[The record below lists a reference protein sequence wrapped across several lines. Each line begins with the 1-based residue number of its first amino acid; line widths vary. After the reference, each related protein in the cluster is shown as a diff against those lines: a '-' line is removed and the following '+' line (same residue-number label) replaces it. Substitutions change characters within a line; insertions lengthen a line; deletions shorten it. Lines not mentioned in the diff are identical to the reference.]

1 MESSDLATGCR
12 KLSVSEPGEL
22 AVPRSG
28 YPGLV
33 FGLKGVYRTLGQGQ
47 LTLAVF
53 SVDVP

>member
-1 MESSDLATGCR
+1 MDTHAEAR
-12 KLSVSEPGEL
+12 EL

-33 FGLKGVYRTLGQGQ
+33 FGPKGVYRTLGQGQ

-53 SVDVP
+53 LVDVP